1 MAAFTR
7 STARVIGGALGA
19 RHRSCDRHTWATLG
33 KSPSV
38 IIGPPSGIGA
48 DGAEGVP
55 EMWPTELGTK
65 GDSARG
71 RHPRADADP
80 LRTPSALLE
89 LLDRQAGRCT
99 LCAEGLVVAP
109 NAPDALTGVI

>member
-1 MAAFTR
+1 
-7 STARVIGGALGA
+7 
-19 RHRSCDRHTWATLG
+19 
-33 KSPSV
+33 
-38 IIGPPSGIGA
+38 
-48 DGAEGVP
+48 
-55 EMWPTELGTK
+55 MWPTEIGTE

-109 NAPDALTGVI
+109 NAPDALTGVIDRDSLIEAVRGLLRHRCHGGLTLFGGNAELLRRAAGYLRSAPAAAGPVR